1 MSFLF
6 NLFIIIA
13 DQLMLFGINVLVAR
27 SAGASLFGDFTVAT
41 NALYLIATIM
51 TFGIDSIIAYY
62 VPKFYIKER
71 YERIFAL
78 TISVKNFLTPIHI
91 TILLLG
97 VTLSIAIIALSR
109 ALEHLHFF
117 EINHPLMLF
126 LWGAVAISL
135 YHIYIQYLQ
144 AIDYMRMSVL
154 LSLLQTVFYFILSL
168 FTYFYL
174 YSILFHHDRN
184 YFPHIMLM
192 AFILSYVL
200 ILLTVP
206 LMYKKAKLEILSTT
220 NIHHIQPLHVWK
232 EKIYGYSI
240 QNITRYVFTTIPL
253 LVMEW
258 LGQSEHA
265 VGLFSAVVSII
276 SLAYIG
282 ISPIGI
288 LIAPDISAAFTQGKR
303 ILRIKMKK
311 YLIICLSIAVATA
324 LTIGVF
330 AKQILLF
337 FQSNFIDALPYTYI
351 ALISIFTYALSIPLA
366 RMAQFSRHGNRI
378 GAQISFF
385 LLSLQI
391 IACLILI
398 PWLNLVGAMIC
409 YIGSGITYNIILIVI
424 AIKIYKKDTH
434 FENTL

>member
-206 LMYKKAKLEILSTT
+206 LMYKKLNWRYYPQQIFT
-220 NIHHIQPLHVWK
+220 
-232 EKIYGYSI
+232 IYNPCMSGKKKFMAI
-240 QNITRYVFTTIPL
+240 RY
-253 LVMEW
+253 
-258 LGQSEHA
+258 
-265 VGLFSAVVSII
+265 
-276 SLAYIG
+276 
-282 ISPIGI
+282 
-288 LIAPDISAAFTQGKR
+288 K
-303 ILRIKMKK
+303 
-311 YLIICLSIAVATA
+311 
-324 LTIGVF
+324 
-330 AKQILLF
+330 ILL
-337 FQSNFIDALPYTYI
+337 DMCLPRFHY
-351 ALISIFTYALSIPLA
+351 
-366 RMAQFSRHGNRI
+366 
-378 GAQISFF
+378 
-385 LLSLQI
+385 
-391 IACLILI
+391 
-398 PWLNLVGAMIC
+398 WLW
-409 YIGSGITYNIILIVI
+409 SGWGRVNML
-424 AIKIYKKDTH
+424 
-434 FENTL
+434 